1 MFKRLLI
8 TFLIL
13 MLCIGIAGARKTSK
27 AGKITDGIYTDA
39 KNNFSF
45 DIGDDWDTSIKKGK
59 KPVRMTL
66 IKKEYDIPMHFSHAP
81 TYTTIPKIT
90 VYADTTS
97 LGLKQFVDSLLSDN
111 YKSSQKRAILSEFKL
126 LFGDFTLKKN
136 SKKVIGD
143 LVGHKISGE
152 QKYSIRVSSA
162 GAGGD
167 EMAGSFGDY
176 DVISDFY
183 AGSVFFAKQG
193 NTIVMMHFICES
205 RYFDTLDLDFEKII
219 QTFKFTKSEGKE

>member
-8 TFLIL
+8 TFIVLVL
-13 MLCIGIAGARKTSK
+13 AVNIAGARKTSK
-27 AGKITDGIYTDA
+27 AGKITDGTYTDA
-39 KNNFSF
+39 KYNFSF
-45 DIGDDWDTSIKKGK
+45 SIGSDWDTSIKKGK
-59 KPVRMTL
+59 KPVRITL

-90 VYADTTS
+90 IFADTS
-97 LGLKQFVDSLLSDN
+97 SVSLKQFVDSLLADK
-111 YKSSQKRAILSEFKL
+111 YKTSQKKAIMAEFKL
-126 LFGDFTLKKN
+126 LYGDYTAKKN
-136 SKKVIGD
+136 SKKIIGD

-167 EMAGSFGDY
+167 EMSGSFGDY
-176 DVISDFY
+176 DVVSDFY

-205 RYFDTLDLDFEKII
+205 RYFDMLDLDFEKII
-219 QTFKFTKSEGKE
+219 KTFKFGESQEKE

>member
-8 TFLIL
+8 TFIVLVL
-13 MLCIGIAGARKTSK
+13 AVNIAGARKTSK
-27 AGKITDGIYTDA
+27 AGKIAGGIYTDA
-39 KNNFSF
+39 KFNFSF
-45 DIGDDWDTSIKKGK
+45 SIGDDWNTSVKKGK
-59 KPVRMTL
+59 KPVRITL
-66 IKKEYDIPMHFSHAP
+66 IKKEYDIPMQFQRSP

-90 VYADTTS
+90 VFADTSS
-97 LGLKQFVDSLLSDN
+97 LGLKQFVDSLLDDK
-111 YKSSQKRAILSEFKL
+111 YKSSQKKAIMAEFKL
-126 LFGDFTLKKN
+126 LYGDFTSKKN

-152 QKYSIRVSSA
+152 QKYLVRVSSA

-176 DVISDFY
+176 DVVSDFY
-183 AGSVFFAKQG
+183 AGSVFFAKHG

-205 RYFDTLDLDFEKII
+205 RYFEMLDLDFEKII
-219 QTFKFTKSEGKE
+219 KTFKFGESKDKE